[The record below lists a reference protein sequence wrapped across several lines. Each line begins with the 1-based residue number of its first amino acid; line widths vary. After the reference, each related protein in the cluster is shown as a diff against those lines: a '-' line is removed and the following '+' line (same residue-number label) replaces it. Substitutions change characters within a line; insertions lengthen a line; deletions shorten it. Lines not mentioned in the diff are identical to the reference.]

1 MVSITQAQLTNT
13 YTQMYTRNDERMMD
27 LFRRNQLMTI
37 ICFQIEPIF
46 NSILNN
52 TNYIIVHRL
61 YIYLLPFSYSPFTKI
76 LNMIKCTRHLN
87 LQILLLSYRH
97 LYIKQEE

>member
-37 ICFQIEPIF
+37 ICFQIELIF

-52 TNYIIVHRL
+52 TNYIIVAL
-61 YIYLLPFSYSPFTKI
+61 YV
-76 LNMIKCTRHLN
+76 
-87 LQILLLSYRH
+87 
-97 LYIKQEE
+97 YI

>member
-1 MVSITQAQLTNT
+1 MVSFTQAQLTNT

-37 ICFQIEPIF
+37 ICFQIELIF

-52 TNYIIVHRL
+52 TNYIIVA
-61 YIYLLPFSYSPFTKI
+61 
-76 LNMIKCTRHLN
+76 
-87 LQILLLSYRH
+87 
-97 LYIKQEE
+97 LYIKSFVYLPIAV

>member
-13 YTQMYTRNDERMMD
+13 YTQMYTSNDERMMD

-37 ICFQIEPIF
+37 ICFQIELIF

-52 TNYIIVHRL
+52 TNYIIVNRL
-61 YIYLLPFSYSPFTKI
+61 YIYLLLFSYSPFTKI